1 MPLTHIRL
9 GLQRRDPE
17 FNLMDLLT
25 DILTSQFAELDLQTI
40 QLQQYIS
47 RMPLFLLILID
58 QLKQQP
64 RVLDILVLYGL
75 FQQHEIRLDPD
86 LRVQQRDELQQILL
100 DVPVVVGPENRDDGF
115 YGVLGVL
122 LLVVQLRDALDGRPE
137 TV

>member
-1 MPLTHIRL
+1 MYL
-9 GLQRRDPE
+9 
-17 FNLMDLLT
+17 FA

-75 FQQHEIRLDPD
+75 LQQHEIRLDPD

-122 LLVVQLRDALDGRPE
+122 LLLVQLRDALDGRPE